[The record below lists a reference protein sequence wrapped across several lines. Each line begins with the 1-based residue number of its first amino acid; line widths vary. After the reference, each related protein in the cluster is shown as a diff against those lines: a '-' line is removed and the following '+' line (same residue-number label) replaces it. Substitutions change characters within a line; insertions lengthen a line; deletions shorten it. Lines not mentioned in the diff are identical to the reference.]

1 MFARPCSRPLRTR
14 HVAVLAALCV
24 GCMGSSVGQA
34 SAQEVAYTGAWQA
47 SPLSVRYALQSWGPD
62 CGPRPGAASEP
73 GGRVTVSAEGSHLR
87 FTGALSGATSA
98 CWSDNAEV
106 RRVSASARP
115 ESWSASCAT
124 IAGNPRGE
132 SGRYSFTVRDPN
144 TLSYTER
151 TTYNWQL
158 RDSTC
163 TATRTASRTL
173 TRAVP
178 LAIPSE
184 LPPPSEPTVA
194 EPAPEEPSTCVAGA
208 PTALRMRAPEAPV
221 EPGARLCLTARATDA
236 AGCALTNPP
245 IEWRVVGPTGSSGR
259 MDGRCFVTT
268 DNAAEAE
275 GEYRI
280 TATLGALEARADVQ
294 VHSPDLSGL
303 IAVRDRAPG
312 GQPSAIEHAESE
324 RAAGVAAVAPGGSHG
339 QRWLLLGVGLLLLG
353 ATVGFSLLVVRARR
367 KSATVATKGSSKD
380 TKGNGDSDPER
391 KSDPLKNS
399 GTALIPKKA
408 QLPGHAASAASRA
421 ETMME
426 APAPSAAVAPR
437 PAAPVVAASSV
448 GGPLACPV
456 CGVPGTGGERFCAKH
471 GERLVTAAENPVSAA
486 GMICPTCRRGYPP
499 DAEFCPHDRAALV
512 PYTLYRRAET
522 ATETLPRICP
532 TCGERYGQHVT
543 FCGKDGASLSSVN

>member
-1 MFARPCSRPLRTR
+1 MVARLWSRAPHAAL
-14 HVAVLAALCV
+14 AVLCV
-24 GCMGSSVGQA
+24 GGLAFGATRA

-47 SPLSVRYALQSWGPD
+47 SALNVRYALDSWGPD
-62 CGPRPGAASEP
+62 CGPRPGSSSEP
-73 GGRVTVSAEGSHLR
+73 GGRVTVTAEGSHLR
-87 FTGALSGATSA
+87 FSGAFSGSTNA

-115 ESWSASCAT
+115 ESWSAACAT

-132 SGRYSFTVRDPN
+132 AGRYTVTVRDQN
-144 TLSYTER
+144 TLVYSER

-178 LAIPSE
+178 LAVPSE
-184 LPPPSEPTVA
+184 LPPPA
-194 EPAPEEPSTCVAGA
+194 EPVVETPVAEPSTCVAGA
-208 PTALRMRAPEAPV
+208 PTALRMRGPEAPI
-221 EPGARLCLTARATDA
+221 EPGARFCLNVRATDS
-236 AGCALTNPP
+236 AGCALGNPL
-245 IEWRVVGPTGSSGR
+245 IQWRVVGPTGATGH
-259 MDGRCFVTT
+259 MEGRCFVTT

-275 GEYRI
+275 GDYQL
-280 TATLGALEARADVQ
+280 TAMLDGLEARADVQ
-294 VHSPDLSGL
+294 VRSPDLSGL
-303 IAVRDRAPG
+303 IAVRDRDPQGRPTGIA
-312 GQPSAIEHAESE
+312 HAESE
-324 RAAGVAAVAPGGSHG
+324 RAAGVAAVTPSAGNG
-339 QRWLLLGVGLLLLG
+339 QRWLLLGIGLLLLG
-353 ATVGFSLLVVRARR
+353 ATVGFGLLVTRARR
-367 KSATVATKGSSKD
+367 KGATANAKRASKGAD
-380 TKGNGDSDPER
+380 GTRDSEPER

-408 QLPGHAASAASRA
+408 PLPQHAAPGSFAASPASRA
-421 ETMME
+421 ETLIE
-426 APAPSAAVAPR
+426 PVAAPVAAP
-437 PAAPVVAASSV
+437 PAAPKAGA
-448 GGPLACPV
+448 LACPV
-456 CGVPGTGGERFCAKH
+456 CGVAGTGGERFCAKH
-471 GERLVTAAENPVSAA
+471 GERLVTAAENPLRAA
-486 GMICPTCRRGYPP
+486 GMICPTCRRGYPA